1 MPVPFEIPDHYY
13 SSFTMNVELLLQ
25 QKQPRFMGTVSMAS
39 YSGEAAQ
46 VVKQF
51 GTVEFQEK
59 TGRGEDTN
67 FSDITHLQ
75 RWVYPS
81 FFDLALP
88 VEKIDELQ
96 MLGSPQSPYVEAMRA
111 AYARKWD
118 DIVISAFFGASRT
131 GKNGADTTAFD
142 TNNVVGV
149 TAGSGASASGLT
161 IEKLIRARQLL
172 YEREV
177 DISVEKPHIAV
188 SAQQIS
194 DLLRTTEV
202 TSADYAN
209 VKRLESG
216 EVSEFMGFTFVR
228 SQRLPRKVI
237 GSDNVRRLPVWVP
250 SGVHLG
256 TWNGLTTRIDQRP
269 DKKYITQIYMD
280 CGMGS
285 CRTQEGK
292 VFEIEAKE

>member
-1 MPVPFEIPDHYY
+1 MPAPFEIPDHFF
-13 SSFTMNVELLLQ
+13 SLFTTNVELLLQ
-25 QKQPRFMGTVSMAS
+25 QKAPRFMGTVSMAS
-39 YSGEAAQ
+39 YTGEAAQ

-51 GTVEFQEK
+51 GTVEFQER

-67 FSDITHLQ
+67 FSDIAHLQ
-75 RWVYPS
+75 RWVYPT
-81 FFDLALP
+81 FYDLALP

-111 AYARKWD
+111 AYARRWD
-118 DIVISAFFGASRT
+118 DVVISAFFGVSRT
-131 GKNGADTTAFD
+131 GKNGADSTNFN
-142 TNNVVGV
+142 TNNAIAV
-149 TAGSGASASGLT
+149 TAGSGSSATGLT
-161 IEKLIRARQLL
+161 LEKLIRV
-172 YEREV
+172 RELMKKRDV
-177 DISVEKPHIAV
+177 DLSVEQAYIAC

-209 VKRLESG
+209 LKRLESG
-216 EVSEFMGFTFVR
+216 EVSRFMGFEFV
-228 SQRLPRKVI
+228 QTERLPTKIV
-237 GSDNVRRLPVWVP
+237 GSDTVRRLPVWVP

-256 TWNGLTTRIDQRP
+256 TWNGLTTRISERP

-285 CRTQEGK
+285 CRTQENK
-292 VFEIEAKE
+292 VFEIECKE

>member
-1 MPVPFEIPDHYY
+1 MAEKYQIPDHYY
-13 SSFTMNVELLLQ
+13 SLFTQNVELLLQ

-67 FSDITHLQ
+67 FADITHLQ

-118 DIVISAFFGASRT
+118 DMVISAFFGVSRT
-131 GKNGADTTAFD
+131 GKNGADVTPFN
-142 TNNVVGV
+142 TNNAIAVN
-149 TAGSGASASGLT
+149 AGAAGAIGLT
-161 IEKLIRARQLL
+161 VEKLIRVRELME
-172 YEREV
+172 EREV
-177 DISVEKPHIAV
+177 DLSVETAYIAV
-188 SAQQIS
+188 SAKQIS
-194 DLLRTTEV
+194 DMLRTTEA
-202 TSADYAN
+202 TSADYAAI
-209 VKRLESG
+209 KRLESG
-216 EVSEFMGFTFVR
+216 EVNQFMGFTFVK
-228 SQRLPRKVI
+228 SQRLPSKVI
-237 GSDNVRRLPVWVP
+237 GSDTVRRLPVWVP

>member
-1 MPVPFEIPDHYY
+1 MAEKYQIPDHYY
-13 SSFTMNVELLLQ
+13 SLFTQNVELLLQ

-67 FSDITHLQ
+67 FADITHLQ

-118 DIVISAFFGASRT
+118 DKLISAFFGVSRT
-131 GKNGADTTAFD
+131 GKNGADVTPFN
-142 TNNVVGV
+142 TNNAIAVN
-149 TAGSGASASGLT
+149 AGAAGAIGLT
-161 IEKLIRARQLL
+161 VEKLIRVRELME
-172 YEREV
+172 EREV
-177 DISVEKPHIAV
+177 DLSVETAYIAV
-188 SAQQIS
+188 SAKQIS
-194 DLLRTTEV
+194 DMLRTTEA
-202 TSADYAN
+202 TSADYAAI
-209 VKRLESG
+209 KRLESG
-216 EVSEFMGFTFVR
+216 EVNQFMGFTFVK
-228 SQRLPRKVI
+228 SQRLPSKVI
-237 GSDNVRRLPVWVP
+237 GSDTVRRLPVWVP
-250 SGVHLG
+250 SGMHLG
-256 TWNGLTTRIDQRP
+256 TWNGLTTDIAKRP
-269 DKKYITQIYMD
+269 DKKNITQIYMD

-285 CRTQEGK
+285 CRTQENK
-292 VFEIEAKE
+292 VFEIECKE